1 MGAESLMSKSPYAT
15 KGTALPILTT
25 DPCSLQLAGGLHAVA
40 RAQHSQNKNNI
51 KKLKHIEVNTLQVM
65 TTFILATLLF
75 KHLIKYI
82 KAMYKN
88 ILST

>member
-1 MGAESLMSKSPYAT
+1 
-15 KGTALPILTT
+15 
-25 DPCSLQLAGGLHAVA
+25 
-40 RAQHSQNKNNI
+40 
-51 KKLKHIEVNTLQVM
+51 M

-88 ILST
+88 ILSTWKDLWLIFNKIQLKLFKYQSYDHVQTLCLLEEESTNFPHRK